1 MWNLFKL
8 EDQYARYPQ
17 IKPEEIDKLVQWI
30 HGQPHMA
37 KLTPQEA
44 MLFFYACNC
53 SMEYT
58 KQVIDTYLTCR
69 THVDDMFG
77 NLDMERDEM
86 KRAMRTIACTPLP
99 QRTPEGYGVI
109 IGKLKDFD
117 AGNFNFADSC
127 KLYCLLQDIWLQEIG
142 VLPGL
147 IIVLDFNGCTLGHIA
162 RIGILQMK
170 KFLFYL
176 QEALPARL
184 IGLHFINIVPFIDK
198 LLAIM
203 HPFMKKE
210 LLNMFQVHS
219 NIETFYKLV
228 PQKIMPQDNGGME
241 MHSKDLCEIYYKKLR
256 DNRLDIIEYDRS
268 RRINEKL
275 RPGKPKNASDLFG
288 IEGNFKKLDID

>member
-1 MWNLFKL
+1 MWDLYKL
-8 EDQYARYPQ
+8 EDQYAHYPD
-17 IKPEEIDKLVQWI
+17 IEPKEIEKLLQWI
-30 HGQPHMA
+30 HAQPHMP
-37 KLTPQEA
+37 KLRAQEV
-44 MLFFYACNC
+44 MLFFYACKF

-69 THVDDMFG
+69 THVEDFFG
-77 NLDMERDEM
+77 NLDMERPEM
-86 KRAMRTIACTPLP
+86 KRAMRTVGCFPLS

-109 IGKLKDFD
+109 IGKLIETD
-117 AGNFNFADSC
+117 ASNFSFADSM
-127 KLYCLLQDIWLQEIG
+127 KLYCLIQDIWLQEVGI
-142 VLPGL
+142 LPG
-147 IIVLDFNGCTLGHIA
+147 IIFVVDFTGCTLSHIA

-176 QEALPARL
+176 QEAIPARL

-203 HPFMKKE
+203 TPFMKKE
-210 LLNMFQVHS
+210 LLDMFHVHS
-219 NIETFYKLV
+219 SLETFHKFV
-228 PQKIMPQDNGGME
+228 PQEIMPQENGGKE
-241 MHSKDLCEIYYKKLR
+241 GLSKDLREIYYDKLR
-256 DNRLDIIEYDRS
+256 NNRQDIIEYDRS